1 MEAYRVRVELLDYV
15 FYATT
20 ERGKVYETGRFIHN
34 YALAYALRLAQ
45 GDTYTYAQIVQ
56 QPHYEEELLP
66 LNGRLYLTPAAPER
80 VAHRLVQ
87 WNTLRE
93 TYAFPKK
100 AESLGYP
107 DWGFAHMLR
116 PGSRFTSYL
125 LVHDPGSLPESPALR
140 NLLEGRKTRVRLGK
154 FTGKACLSPE
164 AAQKVR
170 IGQGDFTANAL
181 LNWRDV
187 EADPVVCD
195 VVAEGLPTRLIAQA
209 RFAGEFYYE
218 LSFPD
223 GTVWL
228 PQRMRFLARPLKRG
242 RIRKG
247 RAQAAR

>member
-1 MEAYRVRVELLDYV
+1 MEAYRVRVELQDYV

-20 ERGKVYETGRFIHN
+20 ERGKVYETGHFIHN

-45 GDTYTYAQIVQ
+45 GDTYTYAQVVQ
-56 QPHYEEELLP
+56 EPHYIEELRP

-93 TYAFPKK
+93 AYVFPKK
-100 AESLGYP
+100 AQSLGYP
-107 DWGFAHMLR
+107 DWGFARILR
-116 PGSRFTSYL
+116 PGSCFVCYL
-125 LVHDPGSLPESPALR
+125 LVQDPGSLPESPALR
-140 NLLEGRKTRVRLGK
+140 NLLEGRKTWVRLGK
-154 FTGKACLSPE
+154 FTGKARLSAE
-164 AAQKVR
+164 AAQEVSVR
-170 IGQGDFTANAL
+170 EGDFTANAL

-209 RFAGEFYYE
+209 RFAGESYYE

-223 GTVWL
+223 GTVRL
-228 PQRMRFLARPLKRG
+228 PLRMRFLARVPEKR
-242 RIRKG
+242 RG